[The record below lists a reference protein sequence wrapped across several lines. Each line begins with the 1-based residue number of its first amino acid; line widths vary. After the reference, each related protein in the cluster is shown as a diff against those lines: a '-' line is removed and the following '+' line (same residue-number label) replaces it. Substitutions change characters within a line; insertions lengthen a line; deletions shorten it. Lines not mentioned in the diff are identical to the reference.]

1 MSDKAEDDTQRP
13 ESSGDSEKPTVPDG
27 SPDLTKIFKDEPLA
41 DGDPQKPKITVD
53 QKLCYLAMEGASQF
67 PLLPPETHG
76 SIGRFQTYDV
86 MEVVGRGGMGVVFR
100 AFDRQ
105 LHRNVAIKAMS
116 EKLLK
121 SETARKRFLREAR
134 SAAAINHANV
144 VSIYAAGEEAGY
156 PFLAMEFVNGKTL
169 EDRIHKESPLDVTD
183 ALRISSQIASGL
195 AAAHRQGVIHRDI
208 KPSNI
213 LIVDQ
218 IDRIKISDF
227 GLALLAL
234 EHTDLTSFGDVVGT
248 PSFMAPEQIN
258 GEDISPATDLFSLG
272 VVIYTMF
279 LGHSPFRARGN
290 LAALHRIND
299 YHPPLLHEQFP
310 QVPAKLSS
318 LVAQLME
325 KNPKKRPQSAE
336 AVADELLKI
345 SNERIASDGSTT
357 VTVAKPEQNSWI
369 FYQRLMGLG
378 LATAAGL
385 AGLSL
390 YWPMITAPSKSNPES
405 LFNAQVPVV
414 TANPKAKSIL
424 ADQIIHVGGPDSEVG
439 TIDEALKLA
448 MPGTAIRVHAGRY
461 RESIK
466 ITRPAHQNLQLIGV
480 GEVILEALASSGPV
494 LEVHNVSGVELKH
507 LRIRTFPQQIAVDIQ
522 GSGIGLR
529 IEDCNLESMNPKT
542 AVLPLLHWHH
552 GLEAEPSN
560 PSSIR
565 HCTIKAGGVGVVL
578 GDRDALSFPS
588 LRDIEISDCV
598 LLTADRSFGVPFV
611 LQTSVEKV
619 TFASNTVAHGLGAL
633 SFVFDFPGSAKMIRI
648 VNNSFHDFK
657 NVCYF
662 NTSDPRQEIEIAN
675 NVFID
680 VSALHAVSQPLT
692 DYQFWFKDNAFVGSQ
707 TVTDPLPLFFST
719 RLNRDD
725 FLSLDPENSEY
736 LHPRVPVSENF
747 PGRFR

>member
-1 MSDKAEDDTQRP
+1 MPGKAEDDTQRH
-13 ESSGDSEKPTVPDG
+13 EYSDSSGKLTSPDAPVDRTQSFKEKPLVDG
-27 SPDLTKIFKDEPLA
+27 EAQSPQIAF
-41 DGDPQKPKITVD
+41 D
-53 QKLCYLAMEGASQF
+53 QKLRYLPLDGASQF
-67 PLLPPETHG
+67 PLSPPETPG

-86 MEVVGRGGMGVVFR
+86 MEVIGRGGMGVVFR

-156 PFLAMEFVNGKTL
+156 PFLAMEYVNGKTL
-169 EDRIHKESPLDVTD
+169 EDRIHAESPLDVTD

-234 EHTDLTSFGDVVGT
+234 EQTDLTSFGDVVGT

-279 LGHSPFRARGN
+279 LGHSPFRAKGN

-299 YHPPLLHEQFP
+299 YHPPMLHQPFP
-310 QVPAKLSS
+310 QVPSKLSS

-325 KNPKKRPQSAE
+325 KNHKKRPQSAE

-345 SNERIASDGSTT
+345 ASEGINPVNGKTNEVVKTGQR
-357 VTVAKPEQNSWI
+357 SWSSLP
-369 FYQRLMGLG
+369 RLAGLG

-390 YWPMITAPSKSNPES
+390 YLSKIIDPSKSKLLSEV
-405 LFNAQVPVV
+405 LIEVP
-414 TANPKAKSIL
+414 TTGEANSNSIL
-424 ADQIIHVGGPDSEVG
+424 TDQIINVGGPDAEVV
-439 TIDEALKLA
+439 TIEEALNLA
-448 MPGTAIRVHAGRY
+448 TPGTVIRLNPGRY
-461 RESIK
+461 LESIK
-466 ITRPAHQNLQLIGV
+466 ISRPNLRNLRIVGV
-480 GEVILEALASSGPV
+480 GEVILEASSGPV
-494 LEVHNVSGVELKH
+494 LEVHDVSGVELNNLK
-507 LRIRTFPQQIAVDIQ
+507 IRVLPQQIGADIQ
-522 GSGIGLR
+522 GSGIGLK
-529 IEDCNLESMNPKT
+529 IENCHFESANPKT

-552 GLEAEPSN
+552 GREAEPSK

-565 HCTIKAGGVGVVL
+565 HCTFKAGGVGVVL
-578 GDRDALSFPS
+578 GDPHVSTTPP
-588 LRDIEISDCV
+588 LRDIEIAECV
-598 LLTADRSFGVPFV
+598 LSTADRSYGIPFV
-611 LQTSVEKV
+611 LQSAVERV
-619 TFASNTVAHGLGAL
+619 TFASNTVAHGIGAL
-633 SFVFDFPGSAKMIRI
+633 SFVLDIPGSTKTIRI
-648 VNNSFHDFK
+648 VNNSFHDFE
-657 NVCYF
+657 NVCFF
-662 NTSDPRQEIEIAN
+662 NTSDPRQEVEIES

-680 VSALHAVSQPLT
+680 VSSLHAVSLPVI
-692 DYQFWFKDNAFVGSQ
+692 DYQAWFKENGFVASQ
-707 TVTDPLPLFFST
+707 TVTDPLPVFFST
-719 RLNRDD
+719 RLSRDD
-725 FLSLDPENSEY
+725 FISFDPENDEY
-736 LHPRVPVSENF
+736 LHPRAPASKSF

>member
-1 MSDKAEDDTQRP
+1 MSGKAEDDTQRP
-13 ESSGDSEKPTVPDG
+13 EASDG
-27 SPDLTKIFKDEPLA
+27 SGKLTAPDASPDRTKNFTDELPVNGDAQISKIAFDQNLRYLPV
-41 DGDPQKPKITVD
+41 DGV
-53 QKLCYLAMEGASQF
+53 SQF
-67 PLLPPETHG
+67 PLLPPEIPG

-86 MEVVGRGGMGVVFR
+86 MEVIGRGGMGVVFR

-156 PFLAMEFVNGKTL
+156 PFLAMEYVNGKTL
-169 EDRIHKESPLDVTD
+169 EDRIHADSPLDVGD

-213 LIVDQ
+213 LIVNQ

-299 YHPPLLHEQFP
+299 YHPPMLHDQFP
-310 QVPAKLSS
+310 QVPAKLSL

-325 KNPKKRPQSAE
+325 KNYKKRPQSAE
-336 AVADELLKI
+336 AIADELLKI
-345 SNERIASDGSTT
+345 STEGIKSVDDTT
-357 VTVAKPEQNSWI
+357 VLEGKTG
-369 FYQRLMGLG
+369 QRLRSSIPGLAG
-378 LATAAGL
+378 LRLATAAGL
-385 AGLSL
+385 AGLSFFS
-390 YWPMITAPSKSNPES
+390 PMITAPANSNLQS
-405 LFNAQVPVV
+405 TILINVP
-414 TANPKAKSIL
+414 ANPVADSIL
-424 ADQIIHVGGPDSEVG
+424 TDHILDVGGPDSEVV
-439 TIDEALKLA
+439 TISEALNLA
-448 MPGTAIRVHAGRY
+448 KPGTVIRLHAGRY

-466 ITRPAHQNLQLIGV
+466 ISHPSQQNFQITGV
-480 GEVILEALASSGPV
+480 GEVILEAPVSGGPV
-494 LEVHNVSGVELKH
+494 LEVHNVSGVELKN
-507 LRIRTFPQQIAVDIQ
+507 LQIRAFPQQIGLDIQ
-522 GSGIGLR
+522 GSGIGFK
-529 IEDCNLESMNPKT
+529 IEDCQLESMNPKT

-552 GLEAEPSN
+552 GPEPETAL
-560 PSSIR
+560 PSLIR
-565 HCTIKAGGVGVVL
+565 RSTFKAGGVGIVL
-578 GDRDALSFPS
+578 GDRDVSSFPS

-598 LLTADRSFGVPFV
+598 VSTADRSYGIPFI
-611 LQTSVEKV
+611 LQSNVVRV
-619 TFASNTVAHGLGAL
+619 TFASNSVLHGLGAL
-633 SFVFDFPGSAKMIRI
+633 SFVMDFPGSAKAIHI
-648 VNNSFHDFK
+648 VNNSFHDFE
-657 NVCYF
+657 NVCFF

-675 NVFID
+675 NVFVD
-680 VSALHAVSQPLT
+680 VSTLHAVSLPVL
-692 DYQFWFKDNAFVGSQ
+692 DYQSWFKDNGFVASQ
-707 TVTDPLPLFFST
+707 TVTDPLPVFFSK
-719 RLNRDD
+719 RLKSDD
-725 FLSLDPENSEY
+725 FISLEPENVEY
-736 LHPRVPVSENF
+736 LHPRSPVPEDF

>member
-1 MSDKAEDDTQRP
+1 MPGKAEDDTQRH
-13 ESSGDSEKPTVPDG
+13 ESSDSSGKGTAPDG
-27 SPDLTKIFKDEPLA
+27 QPDRTQSFKEEPLI
-41 DGDPQKPKITVD
+41 DGEAQIPKIAFD
-53 QKLCYLAMEGASQF
+53 QKLCYLPLDGASQF
-67 PLLPPETHG
+67 PLLPPEIPG

-86 MEVVGRGGMGVVFR
+86 MEVIGRGGMGVVFR

-121 SETARKRFLREAR
+121 SQTARKRFLREAR

-156 PFLAMEFVNGKTL
+156 PFLAMEYVNGKTL
-169 EDRIHKESPLDVTD
+169 EERIHAESPLDVMD

-234 EHTDLTSFGDVVGT
+234 EQTDLTSFGDVVGT
-248 PSFMAPEQIN
+248 PSFMAPEQIQ

-290 LAALHRIND
+290 LAALHRINE
-299 YHPPLLHEQFP
+299 YHPPTLREAFP
-310 QVPAKLSS
+310 QVPSKLSS

-325 KNPKKRPQSAE
+325 KNHKKRPQSAE
-336 AVADELLKI
+336 VVADELLKI
-345 SNERIASDGSTT
+345 AAEGINPVNGTT
-357 VTVAKPEQNSWI
+357 VAVGKSGQRSWSSVP
-369 FYQRLMGLG
+369 RLAGLG
-378 LATAAGL
+378 LAAAAGL
-385 AGLSL
+385 TGLIL
-390 YWPMITAPSKSNPES
+390 CWPMITAPASSNLQSTILIDVPAIPE
-405 LFNAQVPVV
+405 
-414 TANPKAKSIL
+414 TKSIL
-424 ADQIIHVGGPDSEVG
+424 ADQIINVGGPDSEVV
-439 TIDEALKLA
+439 TIDEAIKLA
-448 MPGTAIRVHAGRY
+448 TPGTEIRLHAGRY

-466 ITRPAHQNLQLIGV
+466 ISRPNLQNLQLVGV
-480 GEVILEALASSGPV
+480 GAVILEGPASSGPV
-494 LEVHNVSGVELKH
+494 LEVRHVSGVEIKNLQ
-507 LRIRTFPQQIAVDIQ
+507 IRVLPQQIGMDVQ
-522 GSGIGLR
+522 GTGIGLKL
-529 IEDCNLESMNPKT
+529 EDCLFESVNPKT

-552 GLEAEPSN
+552 GLETEPSK

-565 HCTIKAGGVGVVL
+565 HCTFQAGGVGMVL
-578 GDRDALSFPS
+578 GDPDASTFPS
-588 LRDIEISDCV
+588 LREIEISECI
-598 LLTADRSFGVPFV
+598 LSSAGRSYGIPFILQSGV
-611 LQTSVEKV
+611 ERV
-619 TFASNTVAHGLGAL
+619 TFVSNTVAHGLGAL
-633 SFVFDFPGSAKMIRI
+633 SFALNLQSSARQVRI
-648 VNNSFHDFK
+648 INNSFHDFE
-657 NVCYF
+657 NVCFF
-662 NTSDPRQEIEIAN
+662 NTSDPRREIEIAS

-680 VSALHAVSQPLT
+680 VSTLHAVSLPVL
-692 DYQFWFKDNAFVGSQ
+692 DYQAWFKNNGFVTSQ
-707 TVTDPLPLFFST
+707 TVTDPLPAFFSM

-725 FLSLDPENSEY
+725 FISLEPENDEY
-736 LHPRVPVSENF
+736 LHPRAPASKSF